1 MSTIAKDQTQ
11 VNEKIRAKE
20 LRVIGQNGDQIGL
33 KSKNEALEMADRLG
47 LDVVVVAPNAK
58 PPVCARIMDY
68 GKYKFEQQKKEKE
81 MKKKQKII
89 NVKEIRLSP
98 TIEEHDFNTKLK
110 NGRKFLTK
118 GDKVKVSI
126 RFRGRAI
133 THKEIGQRVLERYA
147 EACQDL
153 ATIEQ
158 KPKMEGRQM
167 FLMLAPINEK

>member
-58 PPVCARIMDY
+58 PPVARIMDY

-81 MKKKQKII
+81 MKKKQKFI